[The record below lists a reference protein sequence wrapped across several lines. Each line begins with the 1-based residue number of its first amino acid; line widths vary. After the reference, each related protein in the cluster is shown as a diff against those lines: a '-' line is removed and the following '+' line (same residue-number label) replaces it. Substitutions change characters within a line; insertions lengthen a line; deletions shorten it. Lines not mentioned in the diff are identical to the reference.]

1 MCWPFADIWL
11 ETPPSSPPPPPP
23 KRPHRRR
30 ETRKIFVPSEP
41 AKHFATTNSRSR
53 NEHKVIAAKRS
64 AHTSFNINMTATAE
78 DDSGSEPDH
87 WPDDATGLE
96 HVAIAAPGYN
106 SHNALRSQSYV
117 AAKSPSVAP
126 SKAPSKA
133 ASSPKFEPVQ
143 QQAVYYQGP
152 AFSAYHQPQYTY
164 APQPRPQP
172 YAYPY
177 PQAYYGYPTAPVY
190 PPQQMANYHVY
201 QPQYAAPQQPRP
213 YEWKG
218 RTKKQVEED
227 NMILAAKVGAYDKRK
242 VVPTGVKDEQ
252 MMWCVETDG
261 SHTLRTFVSIKGLK
275 GEWKKDPRFEESYY
289 FVRGEG
295 EKKEETRGEKKGGKM

>member
-1 MCWPFADIWL
+1 
-11 ETPPSSPPPPPP
+11 
-23 KRPHRRR
+23 
-30 ETRKIFVPSEP
+30 
-41 AKHFATTNSRSR
+41 
-53 NEHKVIAAKRS
+53 
-64 AHTSFNINMTATAE
+64 MTATAA

-96 HVAIAAPGYN
+96 HVAVAIPGYN
-106 SHNALRSQSYV
+106 SHNALRSYSYI
-117 AAKSPSVAP
+117 APKSPSVAP

-133 ASSPKFEPVQ
+133 ASSPKFDPVQQ
-143 QQAVYYQGP
+143 QQAVYYQAP
-152 AFSAYHQPQYTY
+152 SYPAYHQPQYIY
-164 APQPRPQP
+164 APQPQS

-201 QPQYAAPQQPRP
+201 QPQYAATQQPQPQP

-261 SHTLRTFVSIKGLK
+261 SHTLRTFLSIKELK

-289 FVRGEG
+289 FVREEE
-295 EKKEETRGEKKGGKM
+295 EKKEEKEEKKGGKK